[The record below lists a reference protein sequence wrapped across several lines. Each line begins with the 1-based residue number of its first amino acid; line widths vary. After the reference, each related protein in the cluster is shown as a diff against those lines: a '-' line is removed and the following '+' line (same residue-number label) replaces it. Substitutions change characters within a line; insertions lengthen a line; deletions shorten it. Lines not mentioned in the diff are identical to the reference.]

1 MIVDEY
7 SVGLGLFNV
16 DIGSRFLARDAGH
29 SSLNVFMGGVQI
41 ILMLLLKVI
50 ALIVAAA
57 AIWHS
62 YP

>member
-1 MIVDEY
+1 MIVDED

-16 DIGSRFLARDAGH
+16 DIGSRFLDGDIGH
-29 SSLNVFMGGVQI
+29 SCLIVFMGRVQI

-50 ALIVAAA
+50 AHIVAAA
-57 AIWHS
+57 MIWHC